1 MITGL
6 VLQKQI
12 MFRLFS
18 LDKSGTVI
26 QIVVLPRTL
35 SLIPRTM
42 QNLIFQIGIITV
54 PQQFERRRIVAIMIL
69 RIGKA
74 RKPNG

>member
-26 QIVVLPRTL
+26 QIVALPRTL